1 MGVVAKLAL
10 ADLRRRPG
18 RLVLTSLAIV
28 ASAAS
33 VVWVVAGYD
42 ALQEKV
48 REVGDEY
55 LGRYDAVVSAPALD
69 DELLTAL
76 RADADVLEVEPVL
89 QLRATISGPKGT
101 SPDEPIED
109 DGGAPEG
116 DSYGGE
122 GAYLDGDGS
131 ARGRH
136 VHERPPVLVSTA
148 AAAPPW
154 GLVEGGGAWLGDSPA
169 TGVVSAKLAARL
181 GAEVGGELTVRL
193 GDGEPQVVKVVGI
206 ALETRAAM
214 YTGET
219 VAGPRGGRLDR
230 RGAGPAGAA
239 LYVRPATLALLAPG
253 AARAPNLASIALR
266 AAADPRAFRARVAG
280 RLIDSG
286 AQLVDKDDLREAM
299 NQAAATNAART
310 QALAATGISLLAACF
325 IIFSTLSMG
334 VSERTRQL
342 AVLRAVA
349 LTRAQVARLIAV
361 EALVLALLGWLG
373 GLLAG
378 QGLLAV
384 AAWSKP
390 DLFTRGAGPGTFAVL
405 LSGVGAFSGALLAA
419 IGPGWTA
426 SRIDVVAALAARPAG
441 SDRSWV
447 WKAGLAG
454 LGLVSLS
461 PLLLEVAPLPDRPRM
476 VLFGVLGCPALAAGC
491 LLLCPALIVLVERLL
506 GPVLALVLGVPAQ
519 LLRSQLASNLARTVG
534 TTAALTIG
542 LGLFITIQV
551 WGYSMLGP
559 FLPGAWAPDALV
571 SISTCITTDEV
582 VRARALPGVLR
593 LDALAVEQVR
603 LADDITGSRSKG
615 ESVVRQDNVILL
627 GLDDVRPEDPAA
639 RGDLFALTF
648 VEGSR
653 DEAFARLAQG
663 GHVIV
668 PDHFVRTTGVG
679 LGQTFKVIHPADPM
693 QTLQYTIAG
702 VVSLP
707 GWHFVTKDA
716 GLRRRFPRAAALLFT
731 GLDGLRRDYALSAD
745 RVDLLGFQ
753 LAPGTDEAALRA
765 GLAPIVIPHL
775 ARKTPGDG
783 LSIMTP
789 GRVGG
794 DLQARTDGILWG
806 ASQLPLITL
815 LVTSL
820 GVVNAIV
827 ASVRA
832 RRWELGVLRAI
843 GVTRSTLVR
852 MVLAEAILVGVVACA
867 LSLAFGFGASWSGV
881 AVAQYLSFF
890 GGLAPPMV
898 VPWRPLLGGVG
909 ATLGLCLLAGLW
921 PAAAIGRADTLEL
934 LQGGRSA

>member
-1 MGVVAKLAL
+1 MGLVARLAL

-18 RLVLTSLAIV
+18 RLALTSLAIV

-42 ALQEKV
+42 RLLEKV
-48 REVGDEY
+48 GEVGDEY
-55 LGRYDAVVSAPALD
+55 LGRYDAVVSAPVLD
-69 DELLTAL
+69 DGLLAGL
-76 RADADVLEVEPVL
+76 RADPDVLEVEPVL

-101 SPDEPIED
+101 SPDEPVDD

-136 VHERPPVLVSTA
+136 VHERPPVLVSTT

-154 GLVEGGGAWLGDSPA
+154 GLVEGAGAWLTDAGA
-169 TGVVSAKLAARL
+169 TGVVSAKLAERL
-181 GAEVGGELTVRL
+181 GATVGGELTVRL
-193 GDGEPQVVKVVGI
+193 GEGEPQVVKVVGI

-253 AARAPNLASIALR
+253 AARPPNLASIALR
-266 AAADPRAFRARVAG
+266 AAADPRAFRARIAG
-280 RLIDSG
+280 KLIDSG

-405 LSGVGAFSGALLAA
+405 LSGVGAFAGALLAA
-419 IGPGWTA
+419 IGPGLTA

-447 WKAGLAG
+447 WKAGLLG
-454 LGLVSLS
+454 LGLLLLS
-461 PLLLEVAPLPDRPRM
+461 PLLLTAPGLPDRPRM
-476 VLFGVLGCPALAAGC
+476 VLFGVLGCPALLAGC
-491 LLLCPALIVLVERLL
+491 LLVCPGLVVLVERLL

-519 LLRSQLASNLARTVG
+519 LLRAQLASNLARTVG

-551 WGYSMLGP
+551 WGHSMLGP

-571 SISTCITTDEV
+571 SISTCIATDEV
-582 VRARALPGVLR
+582 VRARALPGVRR

-603 LADDITGSRSKG
+603 LADDLTGARSKG

-627 GLDDVRPEDPAA
+627 GLDLDPAA
-639 RGDLFALTF
+639 KGDLFGLTF

-653 DEAFARLAQG
+653 DEAFAKLALG

-679 LGQTFKVIHPADPM
+679 LGQSFEVVHPADPT
-693 QTLQYTIAG
+693 QTLRYTIAG

-707 GWHFVTKDA
+707 GWHFVTKTA
-716 GLRRRFPRAAALLFT
+716 GLRRRFSRAAALLFT
-731 GLDGLRRDYALSAD
+731 GLDGLRRDYQLSAD
-745 RVDLLGFQ
+745 RVDLLAFQ
-753 LAPGTDEAALRA
+753 LAPGTDEEALRA

-852 MVLAEAILVGVVACA
+852 MVLAEAVLVGVVACA

-881 AVAQYLSFF
+881 AVAQYVSFF

-934 LQGGRSA
+934 LQGGRGA